1 MSWTE
6 PALLRQYSV
15 SGYVYVHQTARIWQW
30 HRQRHLS
37 NRQAGNMLGKAQ
49 TGRLTDPKSPPTTI
63 IRVMDVH
70 VLVYLYKVW
79 VENPRRDCTG
89 TLNLKICKKKFFF
102 FFFFFLVLV
111 LQKGYKNK
119 KNKKYPAS
127 DSRLCMYHTK
137 YASRYIH
144 KFLAI
149 ILWTGRYHGYHYLH
163 IIAPAN

>member
-89 TLNLKICKKKFFF
+89 TLNLKICKKKSFSFSF
-102 FFFFFLVLV
+102 SFWFCK
-111 LQKGYKNK
+111 KGIKTKKTKNTPRAIHV
-119 KNKKYPAS
+119 YV
-127 DSRLCMYHTK
+127 CTK

-163 IIAPAN
+163 IIVPAN